1 MSPIGPNLTRFR
13 LDPESRESLRQ
24 QFLRRDRWRCQ
35 SCDTMSNLEV
45 HHKQFR
51 SHSGT
56 RLRREPNHGMLH
68 VSCIGSRTRG
78 IIPSRLLRKAL
89 SSPIMAVLDKC

>member
-1 MSPIGPNLTRFR
+1 MSSMGKPVRLR
-13 LDPESRESLRQ
+13 LDAAEYNDLRKQ
-24 QFLRRDRWRCQ
+24 VLRRDGWRCQ
-35 SCDTMSNLEV
+35 LCGSISNLEV
-45 HHKQFR
+45 HHQQFR